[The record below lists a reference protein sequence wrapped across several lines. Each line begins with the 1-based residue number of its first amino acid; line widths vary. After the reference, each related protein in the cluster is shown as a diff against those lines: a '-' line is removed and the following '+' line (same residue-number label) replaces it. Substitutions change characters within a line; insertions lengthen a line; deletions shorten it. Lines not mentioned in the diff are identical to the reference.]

1 VLYAWRTR
9 DISRHERFAPM
20 TSLASRPVSLETP
33 ARVSHPP
40 EREPLRA
47 FAIACIIVLAALL
60 RVWGLRSQSLTMDE
74 IADISSASQWLGSV
88 IHVRDGFPPLYG
100 LLVHGWLAA
109 FPGEATVR
117 WLSVILGVLSVPAIW
132 RLGVWAGGE
141 RVGQLAALAL
151 AISPF
156 HRWISQEARA
166 YVLYV
171 LLAIVALWLFF
182 RAMSTNARRD
192 WALYALTSA
201 AGVYSHYFFGLL
213 PLVAGLLLL
222 FERRTSGERARGVWA
237 NVALA
242 AACVPAIGL
251 VREDM
256 AYQASYLLDAPFSVV
271 TAGYAYFSM
280 IAGFAIGPSLRELH
294 SLSSSAGVRAMLPWA
309 LAVGGATLVLLYV
322 AVTASD
328 ARRAVVRLAVFAT
341 APIGIGG
348 ALAAIVGV
356 GFRVRYFAWVAIPVI
371 VLIAIGLAS
380 ARFRIAR
387 LMAAATLLIVC
398 AISTTNRVRVARYWN
413 EDVQGLRDYLRSASA
428 PSVPVF
434 VTAKY
439 MAVPVQHYLGAGWT
453 VCALPDADEDGHG
466 SDGAL
471 RVVNTVTLPDSEFWL
486 VYSRP
491 FHSDPRGLLPRDLA
505 SSGPLRARHEF
516 AGITLYGGIA
526 KRSAR
531 VMAPLTCRDPNP
543 AGTSRGDGGS

>member
-1 VLYAWRTR
+1 
-9 DISRHERFAPM
+9 M
-20 TSLASRPVSLETP
+20 
-33 ARVSHPP
+33 SHPS
-40 EREPLRA
+40 EREAPRA
-47 FAIACIIVLAALL
+47 FAIACIIVLATLL

-74 IADISSASQWLGSV
+74 IADISSASQSLGGI

-109 FPGEATVR
+109 FPGEANVR
-117 WLSVILGVLSVPAIW
+117 WLSVILGVLSVPAMW
-132 RLGVWAGGE
+132 RLGSWAGGE

-151 AISPF
+151 AISPV

-182 RAMSTNARRD
+182 RAMSTNAWRD

-222 FERRTSGERARGVWA
+222 FERRTWAGCARGVWT

-251 VREDM
+251 LREDM

-280 IAGFAIGPSLRELH
+280 IAGFAVGPSLRELH
-294 SLSSSAGVRAMLPWA
+294 SLPSSVGVRAMLPWA
-309 LAVGGATLVLLYV
+309 LAVGGATLVLLYA

-328 ARRAVVRLAVFAT
+328 ARRAVTRLAVFAI
-341 APIGIGG
+341 APIGVGG

-356 GFRVRYFAWVAIPVI
+356 GFRVRNFAWVAIPMI
-371 VLIAIGLAS
+371 VLISIGLAT

-387 LMAAATLLIVC
+387 LAAAATLLTVC
-398 AISTTNRVRVARYWN
+398 AISTDNRVRVARYWN

-453 VCALPDADEDGHG
+453 VCALPNADEDGPG
-466 SDGAL
+466 SEGAL
-471 RVVNTVTLPDSEFWL
+471 RVVTTATPPDSAFWL

-491 FHSDPRGLLPRDLA
+491 FHSDPDGRLPHDLA
-505 SSGPLRARHEF
+505 SSGLLRSRREF
-516 AGITLYGGIA
+516 AGITLYDG
-526 KRSAR
+526 KMNRSAP
-531 VMAPLTCRDPNP
+531 VMPPLTCRDPNP
-543 AGTSRGDGGS
+543 DPARRRRW